1 MSKPCTKRIL
11 IDLIF
16 FEVSFSCKDMIFA
29 QIYLR
34 KEDEIFDASVFHIEK
49 IVRAFK
55 REKTEY
61 FCECD

>member
-49 IVRAFK
+49 IV
-55 REKTEY
+55 
-61 FCECD
+61 